1 MKRLLQSVNSMK
13 TVRVEAVHAL
23 HPYAITLGLA
33 GALFLSACSEESPAT
48 APRVSPAR
56 ESLVLYS
63 SLPHARTLAL
73 AEAYREDSGV
83 TVNFLIESAAG
94 LVDTLAEKRDRPAAD
109 VLLVEGT
116 GTLAKALDRDV
127 LRPVRL
133 ELPESLDPLAP
144 MDPAGYWYGLGY
156 AADAILISSR
166 SSLDGGLSYKD
177 LGGPAFEGRLCMRRG
192 HSDRGRALV
201 ASVLAVSG
209 ARDTELMVRG
219 WRNNA
224 ATMPVDGPESLA
236 KALREGRCEVA
247 VLGTDRAL
255 AHGLLVPGSPIEAYL
270 PGASDGG
277 AVVHPIAAGVSR
289 HSANPEL
296 AIAFLRWLLEP
307 SGQRVLHRDGTAFP
321 ASGAV
326 SLPEA
331 LLPLAKDL
339 SDYVS
344 VSSATFHHEEALSLI
359 DRAGYRRIAD

>member
-1 MKRLLQSVNSMK
+1 MKRLLLSVNSMK
-13 TVRVEAVHAL
+13 TVWVEALYARPL
-23 HPYAITLGLA
+23 YAITLGLA
-33 GALFLSACSEESPAT
+33 GALLLSACSEESPAT
-48 APRVSPAR
+48 AQGVSPAR

-116 GTLAKALDRDV
+116 GTLARAIDRDV
-127 LRPVRL
+127 LRPVPL

-144 MDPAGYWYGLGY
+144 MDPDGYWYGLGY
-156 AADAILISSR
+156 VADAILVSGR
-166 SSLDGGLSYKD
+166 SGLDGGLSYKD

-201 ASVLAVSG
+201 ASMLAVSG
-209 ARDTELMVRG
+209 VRDTELMVRG
-219 WRNNA
+219 WRNNS
-224 ATMPVDGPESLA
+224 ATMPVDGPESLVQ
-236 KALREGRCEVA
+236 ALREGRCEVA
-247 VLGTDRAL
+247 VLGTDRTL

-270 PGASDGG
+270 PDASDDGT
-277 AVVHPIAAGVSR
+277 VVHPIAAGVSR
-289 HSANPEL
+289 HSENPEL
-296 AIAFLRWLLEP
+296 SVAFLRWLLEP

-331 LLPLAKDL
+331 LLPLSKEL
-339 SDYVS
+339 SENAS
-344 VSSATFHHEEALSLI
+344 VSSAAFHYEEALSLI
-359 DRAGYRRIAD
+359 DRAGYRRTAD